1 LNYDAAMT
9 EENGPSSMC
18 SSCNKEI
25 NTADRFCQNCGAMN
39 AAYKQLPDKRISG
52 FLRIMITIVIFVILL
67 AIGQAIASVALRG
80 ILGDPFNSVVSGML
94 GILLGALGVRGWNKW
109 NSFP

>member
-52 FLRIMITIVIFVILL
+52 FLGNLIAIVIFGILFF
-67 AIGQAIASVALRG
+67 IGQVIASVVLMRV
-80 ILGDPFNSVVSGML
+80 LGDPFNSVVSGML